1 MDGCEINIEN
11 CKNLSIYTKMQ
22 LKYGTK
28 AVLMRFFS
36 LSSVWN
42 SANCEQVWTKKNSV
56 HNNQRISSDKRNE
69 WKSLL
74 ERSRGYAIPSYGNG
88 TQYRTHETKLWSPSL
103 IARVEL
109 ENVQNENTIVIF
121 LVCKRFIVWEVNKY
135 IFSLNHLRIA
145 YI

>member
-28 AVLMRFFS
+28 AVLMRFFFFRQ
-36 LSSVWN
+36 
-42 SANCEQVWTKKNSV
+42 CEIVLTVNKFEQKKNSV

-69 WKSLL
+69 GKSLL

-88 TQYRTHETKLWSPSL
+88 TQYSTHEKK
-103 IARVEL
+103 
-109 ENVQNENTIVIF
+109 F
-121 LVCKRFIVWEVNKY
+121 
-135 IFSLNHLRIA
+135 
-145 YI
+145 